1 MDIVKLKSQIKSG
14 KLDNLYIFVGEEI
27 GLMNLYIAKMNEQPH
42 RVDAVSGIWKKL
54 TSRGLGGQKGF
65 YVVRDDKE
73 FLQAE
78 KVWSTADKMIRY
90 GTLVLLYT
98 NLDKRS
104 RFYKTFEDRI
114 VTFDKM
120 TRPQLVKFV
129 LSQFPERF
137 QVNEEKAEYLC
148 EACNDD
154 YTQIQNEIDK
164 LTRLMTSADGI
175 FYQIGFRRM
184 VDEVVRAPK
193 YADVFSMANHV
204 MQYKSIKA
212 VEQMQFLLD
221 NGESGIGMITVLYNN
236 FRNAVQVLSS
246 VESAKEISEK
256 YGIHIAAVT
265 NILNNFD
272 YSMDGAIRAM
282 RILQDA
288 ESGIKS
294 GKYDENKAPMI
305 ALCRILNLE

>member
-14 KLDNLYIFVGEEI
+14 KLDNLYVFVGEEI
-27 GLMNLYIAKMNEQPH
+27 GLMNLYISKMSSEAH
-42 RVDAVSGIWKKL
+42 RVDNVAGVWKRL
-54 TSRGLGGQKGF
+54 TSRGLGKGKPF

-73 FLQAE
+73 FMQAE
-78 KVWSTADKMIRY
+78 KVWATAEKMIKY

-98 NLDKRS
+98 SLDKRG
-104 RFYKTFEDRI
+104 RFYKAMEEHM
-114 VTFDKM
+114 VVFDKM
-120 TRPQLVKFV
+120 TRHQLVNFV
-129 LSQFPERF
+129 MKEFPYGIK
-137 QVNEEKAEYLC
+137 EEEAEYLC

-154 YTQIQNEIDK
+154 YTQLQNEIDK
-164 LTRLMTSADGI
+164 LKRVWLNMQDRFT
-175 FYQIGFRRM
+175 FRAA
-184 VDEVVRAPK
+184 VDYLVRAPK
-193 YADVFSMANHV
+193 YADTFSMANHV
-204 MQYKSIKA
+204 IQYNGKKA

-246 VESAKEISEK
+246 SEPAKEISER
-256 YGIHIAAVT
+256 YGIHIAAVS

-272 YSMDGAIRAM
+272 YSIDGAIKAM

-294 GKYDENKAPMI
+294 GKYAEDKAPMI
-305 ALCRILNLE
+305 ALCKILNLE

>member
-14 KLDNLYIFVGEEI
+14 NLDNLYIFVGEEI
-27 GLMNLYIAKMNEQPH
+27 GLMNLYIGKMSDEAH
-42 RVDAVSGIWKKL
+42 RVDSVAGVWKRL
-54 TSRGLGGQKGF
+54 TSRGLQGGKPF

-78 KVWSTADKMIRY
+78 KVWSMAEKMIRY

-104 RFYKTFEDRI
+104 RFYKEFEHRM
-114 VTFDKM
+114 VMFDKM

-129 LSQFPERF
+129 ISQFPFDIQED
-137 QVNEEKAEYLC
+137 QADYLC
-148 EACNDD
+148 EACGDD
-154 YTQIQNEIDK
+154 YTQIANEIDK
-164 LTRLMTSADGI
+164 LVRLMSGNENKLQ
-175 FYQIGFRRM
+175 FKNF

-193 YADVFSMANHV
+193 YADVFSLSNHV
-204 MQYKSIKA
+204 MQYNAKQA

-221 NGESGIGMITVLYNN
+221 NGESGIGIITVLYNN

-246 VESAKEISEK
+246 TDSAKEISEK
-256 YGIHIAAVT
+256 YGIHIAAVS

-272 YSMDGAIRAM
+272 YSMSGAIKAM

-288 ESGIKS
+288 ESGIKN
-294 GKYDENKAPMI
+294 GKYAEDKAPMI
-305 ALCRILNLE
+305 ALCRILNLD

>member
-27 GLMNLYIAKMNEQPH
+27 GLMNLYIGKMCKDAH
-42 RVDAVSGIWKKL
+42 RVDSVAGVWKRL
-54 TSRGLGGQKGF
+54 TSRGLNGTKSF

-73 FLQAE
+73 FMLAE
-78 KVWSTADKMIRY
+78 KVWSVADKMIRY

-104 RFYKTFEDRI
+104 RFYKAMESHI

-120 TRPQLVKFV
+120 TRPQLANFV
-129 LSQFPERF
+129 SKQFPF
-137 QVNEEKAEYLC
+137 DISQDDIEYLC

-154 YTQIQNEIDK
+154 YTQIQNEMDK
-164 LTRLMTSADGI
+164 LQRVLPI
-175 FYQIGFRRM
+175 IGKKMSFRAV
-184 VDEVVRAPK
+184 VDELVRAPK
-193 YADVFSMANHV
+193 YADTFSMANHV
-204 MQYKSIKA
+204 IQYNGKKA

-236 FRNAVQVLSS
+236 FRNAVQVLSAS
-246 VESAKEISEK
+246 GTAKEISEK
-256 YGIHIAAVT
+256 YDIHIAAVS

-272 YSMDGAIRAM
+272 YSLEGAIKAM

-294 GKYDENKAPMI
+294 GKYPEDKAPMI
-305 ALCRILNLE
+305 ALCKILNLE

>member
-14 KLDNLYIFVGEEI
+14 KLDNLYVFVGEEI
-27 GLMNLYIAKMNEQPH
+27 GLMNLYIGKMCSEAR
-42 RVDAVSGIWKKL
+42 RVDNVASVWKKL
-54 TSRGLGGQKGF
+54 TSRGLGGGKAF

-78 KVWSTADKMIRY
+78 KVWSVAEKMVRY

-98 NLDKRS
+98 NLDRRS
-104 RFYKTFEDRI
+104 RFYKEFESRI

-120 TRPQLVKFV
+120 TRPQLIKFV
-129 LSQFPERF
+129 ISQFPFE
-137 QVNEEKAEYLC
+137 VTEEQADYLC

-154 YTQIQNEIDK
+154 YTQIGNEIDK
-164 LTRLMTSADGI
+164 LCRIRAMVTHQSFQKT
-175 FYQIGFRRM
+175 
-184 VDEVVRAPK
+184 VDEIVRAPK
-193 YADVFSMANHV
+193 YADTFSMANNV
-204 MQYKSIKA
+204 MQYNGKKA

-246 VESAKEISEK
+246 TESAKEISEK
-256 YGIHIAAVT
+256 YGIHIAAVS

-272 YSMDGAIRAM
+272 YSMEGAIKAM

-288 ESGIKS
+288 EAGIKS
-294 GKYDENKAPMI
+294 GKYAEDKAPMI

>member
-14 KLDNLYIFVGEEI
+14 KLDNLYVFVGEEI
-27 GLMNLYIAKMNEQPH
+27 GLMNLYIGKMCSEAR
-42 RVDAVSGIWKKL
+42 RVDNVASVWKKL
-54 TSRGLGGQKGF
+54 TSRGLGGGKAF

-78 KVWSTADKMIRY
+78 KVWSVAEKMVRY

-104 RFYKTFEDRI
+104 RFYKEFEGRI

-120 TRPQLVKFV
+120 TRPQLIKFV
-129 LSQFPERF
+129 ISQFPFE
-137 QVNEEKAEYLC
+137 VTEEQADYLC

-154 YTQIQNEIDK
+154 YTQIGNEIDK
-164 LTRLMTSADGI
+164 LCRIRAMVTHQSFQKT
-175 FYQIGFRRM
+175 
-184 VDEVVRAPK
+184 VDEIVRAPK
-193 YADVFSMANHV
+193 YADTFSMANNV
-204 MQYKSIKA
+204 MQYNGKKA

-246 VESAKEISEK
+246 TESAKEISEK
-256 YGIHIAAVT
+256 YGIHIAAVS

-272 YSMDGAIRAM
+272 YSLDGAIRAM

-294 GKYDENKAPMI
+294 GKYAEDKAPMI

>member
-1 MDIVKLKSQIKSG
+1 MDIVELKSQIKSG
-14 KLDNLYIFVGEEI
+14 KLDNLYVFVGEEI
-27 GLMNLYIAKMNEQPH
+27 GLMNLYISKMSDEAH
-42 RVDAVSGIWKKL
+42 RVDSVAGVWKRL
-54 TSRGLGGQKGF
+54 TSRGLGKGKPF

-73 FLQAE
+73 FMQAE
-78 KVWSTADKMIRY
+78 KVWTTAEKMIRY

-104 RFYKTFEDRI
+104 RFYKAMEEHM
-114 VTFDKM
+114 VVFDKM
-120 TRPQLVKFV
+120 TRHQLVNFV
-129 LSQFPERF
+129 MKEFPYGIK
-137 QVNEEKAEYLC
+137 EEEAEYLC

-154 YTQIQNEIDK
+154 YTQIQNEMDK
-164 LTRLMTSADGI
+164 IERLHASNYNVE
-175 FYQIGFRRM
+175 FKKV

-193 YADVFSMANHV
+193 YADTFSMANHV
-204 MQYKSIKA
+204 IQYHGKKA

-236 FRNAVQVLSS
+236 FRNAVQVLSAKGT
-246 VESAKEISEK
+246 AKEISEK
-256 YGIHIAAVT
+256 YGIHPAAVS

-272 YSMDGAIRAM
+272 YSIDGAIKAM

-294 GKYDENKAPMI
+294 GQYAEDKAPMI

>member
-14 KLDNLYIFVGEEI
+14 ALDNIYVFVGEEI
-27 GLMNLYIAKMNEQPH
+27 GLMNLYIEKMCSSAH
-42 RVDAVSGIWKKL
+42 RVESVAGVWKRL
-54 TSRGLGGQKGF
+54 TSRGLSKEKPF

-78 KVWSTADKMIRY
+78 KVWSVADRMIRY

-104 RFYKTFEDRI
+104 RFYKEFEPHI
-114 VTFDKM
+114 VVFDKM
-120 TRPQLVKFV
+120 TKRQLVNFITN
-129 LSQFPERF
+129 SFGFPISE
-137 QVNEEKAEYLC
+137 NEAEYLC

-154 YTQIQNEIDK
+154 YTQLQNEMDK
-164 LTRLMTSADGI
+164 LTRLIENTDALKRGSIKALI
-175 FYQIGFRRM
+175 
-184 VDEVVRAPK
+184 DEVVRAPK
-193 YADVFSMANHV
+193 YADVFSMSNHV
-204 MQYKSIKA
+204 MQYRGAKA
-212 VEQMQFLLD
+212 VEQMQFLID

-246 VESAKEISEK
+246 SSSAKEISER
-256 YGIHIAAVT
+256 YGIHIAAVS

-272 YSMDGAIRAM
+272 YSVKGAMKAM
-282 RILQDA
+282 AILQEA
-288 ESGIKS
+288 EAGIKN
-294 GKYDENKAPMI
+294 GKYTENKAPMI

>member
-14 KLDNLYIFVGEEI
+14 KLDNLYVFVGEEI
-27 GLMNLYIAKMNEQPH
+27 GLMNLYIGKMCSEAH
-42 RVDAVSGIWKKL
+42 RVESVAGVWKRL
-54 TSRGLGGQKGF
+54 TSRGLGGGKNF

-78 KVWSTADKMIRY
+78 KVWSTAEKMIRY

-98 NLDKRS
+98 SLDKRS
-104 RFYKTFEDRI
+104 RFYKEFESRI

-120 TRPQLVKFV
+120 TRPQLIKFV
-129 LSQFPERF
+129 ISQFPFE
-137 QVNEEKAEYLC
+137 VTEEQADYLC

-154 YTQIQNEIDK
+154 YTQIGNEIDK
-164 LTRLMTSADGI
+164 LCRIRAMVTHQSFQKT
-175 FYQIGFRRM
+175 
-184 VDEVVRAPK
+184 VDEIVRAPK
-193 YADVFSMANHV
+193 YADTFSMANNV
-204 MQYKSIKA
+204 MQYNGKKA
-212 VEQMQFLLD
+212 VEQMQFLIE

-246 VESAKEISEK
+246 TESAKEISEK
-256 YGIHIAAVT
+256 YGIHIAAVS

-272 YSMDGAIRAM
+272 YSLDGAIRAM

-294 GKYDENKAPMI
+294 GKYAEDKAPMI

>member
-14 KLDNLYIFVGEEI
+14 KLDNLYVFVGEEI
-27 GLMNLYIAKMNEQPH
+27 GLMNLYIGKMCKDAH
-42 RVDAVSGIWKKL
+42 RVDSVAGVWKRL
-54 TSRGLGGQKGF
+54 TSRGLNGGKSF

-73 FLQAE
+73 FMQAE
-78 KVWSTADKMIRY
+78 KVWSVADKMIRY

-104 RFYKTFEDRI
+104 RFYKAMEHHI

-120 TRPQLVKFV
+120 TRPQLANFV
-129 LSQFPERF
+129 SKQFPFDISQDEI
-137 QVNEEKAEYLC
+137 EYLC

-154 YTQIQNEIDK
+154 YTQIQNEMDK
-164 LTRLMTSADGI
+164 LARVWPSMKQKYSFSAA
-175 FYQIGFRRM
+175 
-184 VDEVVRAPK
+184 VDALVRAPK
-193 YADVFSMANHV
+193 YADTFSMANNV
-204 MQYKSIKA
+204 MQYNGKKA
-212 VEQMQFLLD
+212 IEQMQFLLD

-236 FRNAVQVLSS
+236 FRNAVQVLC
-246 VESAKEISEK
+246 ATGTAREISDK
-256 YGIHIAAVT
+256 YGIHIAAVS

-272 YSMDGAIRAM
+272 YSIDGAIKAM

-294 GKYDENKAPMI
+294 GKYAEDKAPMI
-305 ALCRILNLE
+305 AVCKILNLE

>member
-14 KLDNLYIFVGEEI
+14 KLDNLYVFVGEEI
-27 GLMNLYIAKMNEQPH
+27 GLMNLYIGKMCSEAH
-42 RVDAVSGIWKKL
+42 RVESVAGVWKRL
-54 TSRGLGGQKGF
+54 TSRGLGGGKNF

-78 KVWSTADKMIRY
+78 KVWSTAEKMIRY

-98 NLDKRS
+98 SLDKRS
-104 RFYKTFEDRI
+104 RFYKEFESRI

-120 TRPQLVKFV
+120 TRPQLIKFV
-129 LSQFPERF
+129 ISQFPFE
-137 QVNEEKAEYLC
+137 VTEEQADYLC

-154 YTQIQNEIDK
+154 YTQIGNEIDK
-164 LTRLMTSADGI
+164 LCRIRAMVTHQSFQRT
-175 FYQIGFRRM
+175 
-184 VDEVVRAPK
+184 VDEIVRAPK
-193 YADVFSMANHV
+193 YADTFSMANNV
-204 MQYKSIKA
+204 MQYNGKKA
-212 VEQMQFLLD
+212 VEQMQFLIE

-246 VESAKEISEK
+246 TESAKEISEK
-256 YGIHIAAVT
+256 YGIHIAAVS

-272 YSMDGAIRAM
+272 YSLEGAIRAM

-294 GKYDENKAPMI
+294 GKYAEDKAPMI

>member
-14 KLDNLYIFVGEEI
+14 KLDNLYVFVGEEI
-27 GLMNLYIAKMNEQPH
+27 GLMNLYIGKMCSEAH
-42 RVDAVSGIWKKL
+42 RVESVAGVWKRL
-54 TSRGLGGQKGF
+54 TSRGLGGGKNF

-78 KVWSTADKMIRY
+78 KVWSTAEKMIRY

-98 NLDKRS
+98 GLDRRS
-104 RFYKTFEDRI
+104 RFYKEFESRI

-120 TRPQLVKFV
+120 TRPQLIKFV
-129 LSQFPERF
+129 ISQFPFE
-137 QVNEEKAEYLC
+137 VTEEQADYLC

-154 YTQIQNEIDK
+154 YTQIGNEIDK
-164 LTRLMTSADGI
+164 LCRIRAMVTHQSFQKT
-175 FYQIGFRRM
+175 
-184 VDEVVRAPK
+184 VDEIVRAPK
-193 YADVFSMANHV
+193 YADTFSMANNV
-204 MQYKSIKA
+204 MQYNGKKA
-212 VEQMQFLLD
+212 VEQMQFLIE

-246 VESAKEISEK
+246 TESAREISEK
-256 YGIHIAAVT
+256 YGIHIAAVS

-272 YSMDGAIRAM
+272 YSLDGAIRAM

-294 GKYDENKAPMI
+294 GKYAEDKAPMI